1 MGPMKA
7 RNANSVR
14 MVLSTGCRWT
24 KTEYNV
30 INDLISAARTNKLVL
45 VLEVHDTTG
54 YGEQAGAC
62 TLAHAA
68 NYCVGMKNSLVGNEK
83 HVIINIGNESYGNLN
98 TPVGVFTADPL
109 RSRHPNMERTAPR
122 GCRVSRRRRA
132 AWRGR
137 TTSAR

>member
-14 MVLSTGCRWT
+14 MVLSTWCRWT

-30 INDLISAARTNKLVL
+30 INDMISAARTNKLIL

-62 TLAHAA
+62 TVAHAA

-83 HVIINIGNESYGNLN
+83 HVIINIGNESYGNVN
-98 TPVGVFTADPL
+98 TPVGVFMADPL
-109 RSRHPNMERTAPR
+109 RSHHPNMDRTLRLPGVAKASCR
-122 GCRVSRRRRA
+122 GAWADASSR
-132 AWRGR
+132 
-137 TTSAR
+137 